1 MNGTEIFPT
10 PDGRYIVVPS
20 LYPYNGAAVLD
31 SQTLETITEFPV
43 MGDVGTD
50 AAFVISADSSTLFT
64 PSLYGS
70 IYAYSLPSGQ
80 PQGWLSNLYLPSLSG
95 GTDFGPPFAP
105 NLQATDGSGLFAGPM
120 EEGVGFVDLSVLN
133 PLPVGSQFVNAE
145 LTPATGPASGGTAV
159 QWGSPGVKGSVT
171 SVYFG
176 PQQATAVSYSSE
188 NIHATSPP
196 GAAGPADIYAFV
208 SDGGLQVIPEG
219 FSYGPTILEVTPN
232 MSTAEGGGTGYIY
245 GYGFGPTT
253 SNMIPSGLQV
263 TVNGAPVTVT
273 AFAGNA
279 YNIDPPPFPLQT
291 IAYTIPSGRTGS
303 AANVTVTTSAGS
315 ATASAAL
322 SYLGPIQQF
331 PLPGASLAQ
340 GIYDPYTDLYY
351 FTDTTQVRVFS
362 RTQGQFM
369 PSITL
374 TPPPGTRQNLWG
386 IALSP
391 DGSKM
396 AVSDATAGVIY
407 VFNPT
412 NPAMVQTFVVGSNS
426 PFLTNPC
433 GLAISDAGNVYYWLY
448 VLGQGGGAD
457 QFFKLDTSTGH
468 ITNYGVDGPGLGLD
482 DLYLRNAISA
492 DNSAVYNGQD
502 GAVFMVNTATDQLV
516 YAPDGDGCCY
526 GNYELSFSSDQ
537 TQLTATDFLYDDLL
551 NGESTYA
558 MNDREFL
565 NITYVYGAKLNH
577 DGRLIFQPY
586 SNGIDVLDG
595 NVGNLRTRI
604 ALPVALSANYDALAV
619 DPNDNV
625 LIAITGNSGTGIAI
639 VDLSSLPEPGLSYQ
653 TASGRRPLN
662 SSEAAN
668 GWGSSKQWRLGKK
681 GESRTAVYRR
691 RIPHLTVSERLRF
704 K

>member
-1 MNGTEIFPT
+1 M
-10 PDGRYIVVPS
+10 
-20 LYPYNGAAVLD
+20 
-31 SQTLETITEFPV
+31 
-43 MGDVGTD
+43 
-50 AAFVISADSSTLFT
+50 
-64 PSLYGS
+64 
-70 IYAYSLPSGQ
+70 
-80 PQGWLSNLYLPSLSG
+80 
-95 GTDFGPPFAP
+95 
-105 NLQATDGSGLFAGPM
+105 
-120 EEGVGFVDLSVLN
+120 
-133 PLPVGSQFVNAE
+133 
-145 LTPATGPASGGTAV
+145 
-159 QWGSPGVKGSVT
+159 
-171 SVYFG
+171 
-176 PQQATAVSYSSE
+176 
-188 NIHATSPP
+188 
-196 GAAGPADIYAFV
+196 
-208 SDGGLQVIPEG
+208 
-219 FSYGPTILEVTPN
+219 
-232 MSTAEGGGTGYIY
+232 
-245 GYGFGPTT
+245 
-253 SNMIPSGLQV
+253 
-263 TVNGAPVTVT
+263 
-273 AFAGNA
+273 
-279 YNIDPPPFPLQT
+279 
-291 IAYTIPSGRTGS
+291 
-303 AANVTVTTSAGS
+303 
-315 ATASAAL
+315 
-322 SYLGPIQQF
+322 
-331 PLPGASLAQ
+331 AQ

-526 GNYELSFSSDQ
+526 GNYELSIYDDQ
-537 TQLTATDFLYDDLL
+537 TQLTATDFLYDNLL

-668 GWGSSKQWRLGKK
+668 GWGSSKQSDFGKK

-691 RIPHLTVSERLRF
+691 RSPSSDRIRALTIQIVLTARRT
-704 K
+704 